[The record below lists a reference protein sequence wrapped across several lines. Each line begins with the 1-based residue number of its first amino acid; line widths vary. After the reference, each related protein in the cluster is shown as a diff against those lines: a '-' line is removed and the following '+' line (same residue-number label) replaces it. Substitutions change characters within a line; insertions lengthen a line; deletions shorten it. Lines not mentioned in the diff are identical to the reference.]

1 VDARS
6 RTVRV
11 DSITP
16 QTRLACATCAAS
28 ELNLCH
34 AISEAARSLPQG
46 TSIELQQSIR
56 IIPAR
61 QVICREQDLHDVVP
75 VICEG
80 WAASVIT
87 LSGRRRQILS
97 ILLPGDMVS
106 TALLFDAP
114 AECLVEAI
122 TDVRYRTFKR
132 TELKASLFRHPD
144 LFAEFSK
151 AWIEEKVRANQ
162 LVVDLGRGTAEERI
176 AGLIVDLKD
185 RLARRGMVQSGT
197 MEMDFPLRQHHIADA
212 TGLTPVHVCKVLSD
226 FRRRG
231 VFKIS
236 DRSLTILDPIKFRSI
251 ALTR

>member
-1 VDARS
+1 
-6 RTVRV
+6 
-11 DSITP
+11 
-16 QTRLACATCAAS
+16 
-28 ELNLCH
+28 
-34 AISEAARSLPQG
+34 LPQG

-61 QVICREQDLHDVVP
+61 QVICREHDLHDVVP

-87 LSGRRRQILS
+87 LSDGRRQILS
-97 ILLPGDMVS
+97 ILLPGDLVS
-106 TALLFDAP
+106 TALLFDDRAD
-114 AECLVEAI
+114 CLVEAI
-122 TDVRYRTFKR
+122 TDVRYGTFKR

-144 LFAEFSK
+144 LFAKFSK
-151 AWIEEKVRANQ
+151 AWIEEKVQADQ
-162 LVVDLGRGTAEERI
+162 LIVDLGRATAEERI

-212 TGLTPVHVCKVLSD
+212 TGLTPVHVKVLSD
-226 FRRRG
+226 FRRSG
-231 VFKIS
+231 VFKIR
-236 DRSLTILDPIKFRSI
+236 DRSLTILDPFKFRSI